1 MKKVI
6 PLIKAVDYFFNAK
19 YEELLECL
27 ENSASFIKESKMKFL
42 KETIKLIKNNEEG
55 VRNQTLWNNIGCH
68 IEGDI
73 SHYCK
78 GVLLKKATYHEK
90 TLKNKLN
97 TSMMN
102 FKNKINLFNTNEP
115 LEENRINYSVNNFV
129 NNNLQP
135 NLYFY

>member
-1 MKKVI
+1 
-6 PLIKAVDYFFNAK
+6 
-19 YEELLECL
+19 
-27 ENSASFIKESKMKFL
+27 MKFL

-78 GVLLKKATYHEK
+78 GVLVKKATYHEK

-102 FKNKINLFNTNEP
+102 LKNKINLFNTNEP

-129 NNNLQP
+129 NISKW
-135 NLYFY
+135 YFYSTISKILIKTLKYYIQPIIHICLGV

>member
-1 MKKVI
+1 
-6 PLIKAVDYFFNAK
+6 
-19 YEELLECL
+19 
-27 ENSASFIKESKMKFL
+27 MKFL

-55 VRNQTLWNNIGCH
+55 VRNQILWNNIGCH

-78 GVLLKKATYHEK
+78 GVLVKKATYEK

-115 LEENRINYSVNNFV
+115 LEENRINYSVNNF
-129 NNNLQP
+129 NKKLQQ
-135 NLYFY
+135 NLYLY

>member
-1 MKKVI
+1 
-6 PLIKAVDYFFNAK
+6 
-19 YEELLECL
+19 
-27 ENSASFIKESKMKFL
+27 MKFL

-55 VRNQTLWNNIGCH
+55 VINQILWNNIGCH
-68 IEGDI
+68 VEGDI

-78 GVLLKKATYHEK
+78 GVLVKKATYHEK

-115 LEENRINYSVNNFV
+115 LEEIIINYSVSNF
-129 NNNLQP
+129 NKHGQQ

>member
-1 MKKVI
+1 
-6 PLIKAVDYFFNAK
+6 
-19 YEELLECL
+19 
-27 ENSASFIKESKMKFL
+27 MKFL
-42 KETIKLIKNNEEG
+42 KETIRLIKNNEEG

-78 GVLLKKATYHEK
+78 GVLVKKATYHEK

-102 FKNKINLFNTNEP
+102 FKNKINLFNCALLFLTSFIACANWFQH
-115 LEENRINYSVNNFV
+115 LLHISSSTI
-129 NNNLQP
+129 
-135 NLYFY
+135 